1 METIVYVFV
10 IALFIVANVYAVKWQ
25 RDGSADLMI
34 SGVLIMIGGILVSI
48 TAGALFAVLGST
60 GEAFTGAYF
69 AIFAIA
75 NGLLL
80 FLLGLITQI
89 TRSKKA

>member
-10 IALFIVANVYAVKWQ
+10 IALFITANVYAVKWQ
-25 RDGSADLMI
+25 RNGSADLMI